1 MKKKLKLKWK
11 IIFIII
17 FLILITFVS
26 ARFVGTKGL
35 IITEEKIIDNI
46 PKSFYGL
53 KIVHFSDLHYGM
65 SVNEDVLSNLVNNI
79 NKTKP
84 DIVVFTGDLIDRDT
98 TYTEEIKN
106 IIIKYLSKIKSIYGN
121 YYVNGNHDLVNNSFD
136 LLMTSSNFKSL
147 NNTSDIIYSSE
158 LDTIYIGGMSVKNYD
173 ITYLKELEDY
183 DYKIFIMH
191 YPDYMDKISQY
202 NFDLV
207 LSGHSHNGQVRLP
220 FIGALVKPDNAKK
233 YYEEYYKINNTNL
246 YISGGIGNSKVNL
259 RLFNMPSFNL
269 YRIVDK

>member
-35 IITEEKIIDNI
+35 IIREEKIIDNI